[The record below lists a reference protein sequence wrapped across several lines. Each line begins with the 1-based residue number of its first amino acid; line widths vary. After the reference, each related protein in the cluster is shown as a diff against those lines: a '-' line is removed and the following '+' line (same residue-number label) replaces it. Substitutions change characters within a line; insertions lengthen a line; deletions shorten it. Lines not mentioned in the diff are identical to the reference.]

1 MELNGEE
8 KRADEV
14 LKEQESKPRGKS
26 CAAVAVLCSII
37 SACAAVLLTLLF
49 IDLSG
54 YNGLG
59 LSKEGWEK
67 LKWGFESVNSIYYE
81 DVSEEKLVD
90 GALLGL
96 SSALDDYSLYM
107 SKDDAESFMQ
117 SVDADS
123 YSGVGLYIYDN
134 TEDNT
139 ITVITP
145 LANSPAEKAGIK
157 TNDKI
162 VAVNQKPVT
171 GEDLTEASDM
181 MMGEEGSRVSITV
194 LKADTGKTVELE
206 LTREKIKLETV
217 GEEMLD
223 DEIGYIEITQF
234 GVNTYQE
241 FVEHY
246 NSLCDKGMKKLIIDL
261 RNNPGGYFDQ
271 AINIADIFIDKGDL
285 IVYTMDK
292 NGKRDDYKAQ
302 TAAVEVSLVLLAN
315 EGTASASEVLIGALC
330 DSNKAILVGEQTF
343 GKGVTQ
349 ALRTYDDG
357 SAFKITDT
365 KYYTPSGKC
374 IDEKGIKPDIKVK
387 EGDSEDLILEA
398 GIKAFK

>member
-8 KRADEV
+8 KRADED
-14 LKEQESKPRGKS
+14 LKEQESKPKRKS
-26 CAAVAVLCSII
+26 GAAVAVLCSII

-81 DVSEEKLVD
+81 DVSEGKLVD

-107 SKDDAESFMQ
+107 SKDDAKSFMQ

-123 YSGVGLYIYDN
+123 YSGVGLYIYNN

-145 LANSPAEKAGIK
+145 LSGSPAEKAGIK

-171 GEDLTEASDM
+171 GEDLNEASDM

-302 TAAVEVSLVLLAN
+302 TAAVDVPIVLLAN
-315 EGTASASEVLIGALC
+315 GGTASASEVLIGALC
-330 DSNKAILVGEQTF
+330 DSDKAILVGEQTF

-349 ALRTYDDG
+349 ALRTYGDG

-374 IDEKGIKPDIKVK
+374 IDKKGIEPDVKVK
-387 EGDSEDLILEA
+387 EGESEDLILEA